1 MFQNLEAL
9 PPDPLLG
16 LITAFQEDPR
26 DPKVD
31 LGVGVYRDDAG
42 QTPIMKAISEACKIH
57 LAEETSK
64 SYINPAGAPGF
75 VEAMIDLVLGSAS
88 QVIADGRISGIQ
100 TPGGCGALRVGA
112 ELLKRL
118 DKKVTIWASDPTWAN
133 HIPLLSAAG
142 HEIKPYPYYDSSTG
156 LVNFDAMAEKLK
168 QLGEDDVVLL
178 HGCCH
183 NPTGADLA
191 LDHWREI
198 ANIAA
203 MRGFLPYIDIAYQGL
218 GDDLETD
225 VAGVRMVSE
234 AVPEMMLATSCSK
247 NFGLYRD
254 RVGSILVQTGSS
266 DKASA
271 AVTQMK
277 DAARASYSMPPAY
290 GGYLVSHVMASPEL
304 KTMWQDELASMAGRV
319 KQLRQ
324 GLLDAL
330 RARNVSKD
338 FSFITQQKGMF
349 SYLNITPAQIKTLR
363 EEYAIYMAG
372 SSRINVAGLT
382 TGSIDYVADALKAVH
397 PD

>member
-1 MFQNLEAL
+1 MFQNLQAL

-42 QTPIMKAISEACKIH
+42 QTPIMRAISEAAKIH

-75 VEAMIDLVLGSAS
+75 VESMMDLNLGDNSD
-88 QVIADGRISGIQ
+88 VISSGRISGIQ
-100 TPGGCGALRVGA
+100 TPGGCGALRIGA

-118 DKKVTIWASDPTWAN
+118 DSPVTIWVSDPTWAN

-142 HEIKPYPYYDSSTG
+142 HEIKSYPYFDSETG

-168 QLGEDDVVLL
+168 ELGEDDVVLL

-183 NPTGADLA
+183 NPTGADLS
-191 LDHWREI
+191 LENWREI

-203 MRGFLPYIDIAYQGL
+203 IKGFLPFIDIAYQGL

-234 AVPEMMLATSCSK
+234 SVSEMMIATSCSK

-266 DKASA
+266 DKAIA
-271 AVTQMK
+271 AVTQLK

-290 GGYLVSHVMASPEL
+290 GGYLVNHVMSKPEL
-304 KTMWQDELASMAGRV
+304 KAMWQDELAAMAGRV

-324 GLLDAL
+324 GLLNAL
-330 RARNVSKD
+330 NARNVSKD

-349 SYLNITPAQIKTLR
+349 SYLGITPEQIHTLR

-382 TGSIDYVADALKAVH
+382 TDSIDYVADAIKAVH

>member
-16 LITAFQEDPR
+16 LITAFMEDPR
-26 DPKVD
+26 ETKVD

-42 QTPIMKAISEACKIH
+42 QTPIMKAVSEAAKIH

-64 SYINPAGAPGF
+64 CYINPAGAPGF
-75 VEAMIDLVLGSAS
+75 VESMIELVLGSDS
-88 QVIADGRISGIQ
+88 QVISDGRISGIQ
-100 TPGGCGALRVGA
+100 TPGGCGALRIGA

-118 DKKVTIWASDPTWAN
+118 DKPVTIWASDPTWAN

-142 HEIKPYPYYDSSTG
+142 HQIKTYPYYDSATG

-168 QLGEDDVVLL
+168 ELGENDVVLL

-203 MRGFLPYIDIAYQGL
+203 IRGFLPFIDIAYQGL

-234 AVPEMMLATSCSK
+234 SVPEMMIATSCSK

-254 RVGSILVQTGSS
+254 RVGSILVQTGTSE
-266 DKASA
+266 KASA

-290 GGYLVSHVMASPEL
+290 GGYLVGHIMTNPGLQS
-304 KTMWQDELASMAGRV
+304 MWQDELASMASRV
-319 KQLRQ
+319 KDLRQ
-324 GLLDAL
+324 GLLTAL
-330 RARNVSKD
+330 QVRNVSKD
-338 FSFITQQKGMF
+338 FSFITEQKGMF
-349 SYLNITPAQIKTLR
+349 SYLNITPDQIKTLR
-363 EEYAIYMAG
+363 EEFAIYMAG

-382 TGSIDYVADALKAVH
+382 TNTIDYVADAIKAVH